1 METKQIIPA
10 LPGQQRPLGP
20 KTTGGQSS
28 KLGAGSEAGGRLKG
42 VQVVKPI
49 VYGNVAWYLG
59 RKRDEDGHTHQWNV
73 YLKAYDNE
81 DMSVY
86 VKRVHFKLHESYA
99 DPNRVCHAPP
109 YQVTETGWGEFEIV
123 IKIFFQDSN
132 ERPVTIYHFL
142 KLFDREKDGN
152 VKMATNPVNS
162 ELYDELVFTDPT
174 VKMHRLLSHPKLS
187 TPGAPQHRT
196 DYEEKKV
203 KDLQKVLGAKRKVKN
218 EISELKA
225 RLAEAK
231 ENIAKLKS
239 QVAS

>member
-1 METKQIIPA
+1 MESKPTVPLTVHQKTPA
-10 LPGQQRPLGP
+10 AKASGQN
-20 KTTGGQSS
+20 S
-28 KLGAGSEAGGRLKG
+28 KLNAEQEAGGRLKG

-59 RKRDEDGHTHQWNV
+59 EKRQEDGHTHQWNV
-73 YLKAYDNE
+73 YLKAYDHE

-109 YQVTETGWGEFEIV
+109 YGVTETGWGEFEVV

-152 VKMATNPVNS
+152 VKNTTVPVNS
-162 ELYDELVFTDPT
+162 EFYDELVFCDPT

-187 TPGAPQHRT
+187 TPEQQHNT
-196 DYEEKKV
+196 DYEGKKV
-203 KDLQKVLGAKRKVKN
+203 QDLQKVLTAKKKVKQ
-218 EISELKA
+218 EIDELKT

-231 ENIAKLKS
+231 ENILKLKS
-239 QVAS
+239 NVSS

>member
-1 METKQIIPA
+1 MESKQVIS
-10 LPGQQRPLGP
+10 LPIQQRTPAAKGGGP
-20 KTTGGQSS
+20 NS
-28 KLGAGSEAGGRLKG
+28 KQNATPEAGGRLKG

-59 RKRDEDGHTHQWNV
+59 SKRDEDGHTHQWNV
-73 YLKAYDNE
+73 YLKPYDNE

-109 YQVTETGWGEFEIV
+109 YGVTETGWGEFEIV

-152 VKMATNPVNS
+152 VKMGTAPVNS
-162 ELYDELVFTDPT
+162 EFYDELVFMDPT
-174 VKMHRLLSHPKLS
+174 AKMYRLLTHPKLN
-187 TPGAPQHRT
+187 TPAPPSHKT
-196 DYEEKKV
+196 DYEEKKIR
-203 KDLQKVLGAKRKVKN
+203 DLQKILNAKKKVKQ
-218 EISELKA
+218 EIAELKA
-225 RLAEAK
+225 ALASAK
-231 ENIAKLKS
+231 ENILKLKS
-239 QVAS
+239 QVSG